1 MLDPGIF
8 CVPRNEPVTSSG
20 WRPRRGKDLLVPRA
34 LGKFFPSLVRSQYRA
49 QSDSMSLKFFKMLQ
63 NYKNRYLSRIPA
75 QQVARIQENLR
86 SPGALS
92 ENKNR
97 RVKKYNNMQTGCL

>member
-34 LGKFFPSLVRSQYRA
+34 LGKFFPSLVRTQYRA
-49 QSDSMSLKFFKMLQ
+49 QMFRNPRM
-63 NYKNRYLSRIPA
+63 
-75 QQVARIQENLR
+75 V
-86 SPGALS
+86 SPGIFCI
-92 ENKNR
+92 
-97 RVKKYNNMQTGCL
+97 VTGEPEAAVFWLNLWT

>member
-1 MLDPGIF
+1 MVSPGIF
-8 CVPRNEPVTSSG
+8 CVPGGGRTS
-20 WRPRRGKDLLVPRA
+20 DLLGLVPSARERFIGARA

-86 SPGALS
+86 ESGSA
-92 ENKNR
+92 E
-97 RVKKYNNMQTGCL
+97 